1 MLVASVSNTTESNK
15 LALCAAGTSAVEVM
29 PSRSSI
35 LFGADQRERYWQRRD
50 AQ

>member
-1 MLVASVSNTTESNK
+1 MLVASVSNTIESNK
-15 LALCAAGTSAVEVM
+15 LCAAGSIVVEVM
-29 PSRSSI
+29 PSRSTN